1 MMNRSIIAIERCGA
15 ALLSVALLLPV
26 ADAPWFSFWREWAT
40 SIAALL
46 VILGAVAGLRDAGQ
60 SLRLSARSLGAVAMG
75 LALLCWVQ
83 FGIGLVPYH
92 SDALVPSLYLVGFAL
107 CVIAAGSLPES
118 ERAALADRLAAA
130 MLVAALV
137 SVPLALLQ
145 WVGWLRLDL
154 GMRVQGGRPVA
165 HMEQANLL
173 CSLLIQGLCGAW
185 RLVSRGRLAS
195 RVALAMCVLLLLTI
209 VLTQSRVAWIATLAF
224 VGMAAWRRDVFD
236 WRSHWRG
243 VLTAVI
249 ILLAG
254 TLLLPWIDSQLGL
267 PGASLSERVSEG
279 RRPAAWMLF
288 IEAALSRPWLGWG
301 VLQNGTAQFVLAD
314 RHPALG
320 YIFSSTHNV
329 VLDLVVWFGIPVG
342 LFAGAALLFAVVRRI
357 ARAPTSAA
365 LATVMAAL
373 ALVLHALVELPLQ
386 YAYFLLP
393 LGLYIGITT
402 SERTQRSGHYLQL
415 RADVPGLLPATS
427 LAAAALLATLGQ
439 EYIRVTDIRPIFLV
453 DKATL
458 RPQLEAT
465 LPLPDVVLLDQ
476 LKAFHAFAALPLQS
490 GLSSSQLDAAKTAMR
505 RAPYSS
511 AIERYAILAGL
522 NGRESD
528 SMDALRRVCKF
539 ETRQQCLRSQYAW
552 GVWRERWPALPI
564 GSELIVD

>member
-1 MMNRSIIAIERCGA
+1 MNTSTRAIDLCGA
-15 ALLSVALLLPV
+15 ALLALALLLPV
-26 ADAPWFSFWREWAT
+26 GDAPWFSFWREWVAST
-40 SIAALL
+40 AVLL
-46 VILGAVAGLRDAGQ
+46 VVLGAVSGLRDAGHA
-60 SLRLSARSLGAVAMG
+60 LRLSGGSLGSAAMG

-83 FGIGLVPYH
+83 FAIGLVPYH
-92 SDALVPSLYLVGFAL
+92 SDALIPSLYLLGFAL
-107 CVIAAGSLPES
+107 CAIVAGSMAEPA
-118 ERAALADRLAAA
+118 RGALADRLAAA

-137 SVPLALLQ
+137 SVPLAVLQ
-145 WVGWLRLDL
+145 WVGWLRLDM
-154 GMRVQGGRPVA
+154 GMRVQGGRPIA

-185 RLVSRGRLAS
+185 RLVARGRLSS
-195 RVALAMCVLLLLTI
+195 RVALAMCALLLLTI
-209 VLTQSRVAWIATLAF
+209 VLTQSRVAWIAALAF

-236 WRSHWRG
+236 WRSRRRE
-243 VLTAVI
+243 VLAAVI
-249 ILLAG
+249 LLAAG
-254 TLLLPWIDSQLGL
+254 TLLLPWIDGQLGL
-267 PGASLSERVSEG
+267 LGSSLSERVSEG

-301 VLQNGTAQFVLAD
+301 VLQSGTAQFVLAD

-329 VLDLVVWFGIPVG
+329 VLDLVIWFGIPIG
-342 LFAGAALLFAVVRRI
+342 LIAGAALLFAVARRV
-357 ARAPTSAA
+357 ARAQTAA
-365 LATVMAAL
+365 ELATVMAAV

-402 SERTQRSGHYLQL
+402 SERRQRSGHLVQM
-415 RADVPGLLPATS
+415 RANMPGLLPATS
-427 LAAAALLATLGQ
+427 LAAAALLAMLGQ
-439 EYIRVTDIRPIFLV
+439 EYIRVTDIRPIFPV

-490 GLSSSQLDAAKTAMR
+490 GLSSSELDAAKVAMR
-505 RAPYSS
+505 RSPSSS

-522 NGRESD
+522 NGRESE
-528 SMDALRRVCKF
+528 SMEALRRVCKF
-539 ETRQQCLRSQYAW
+539 ETPQQCQRSQYAW

-564 GSELIVD
+564 GANLIVD